1 MFYLRFK
8 KKFCKQISES
18 LIFAYFLFF
27 CERCEWIAHFAQIK
41 WAMWVNRS
49 FRSPKMRDHEQ
60 FAQVAQRKW
69 GLWANRSFRPPKMSE
84 WVIRS
89 FAHFLTKNEWFARKS
104 NERIPSP
111 VWVPLK
117 SDCNIWRFPAIL
129 LMYSALIW
137 TGRFKLAFTTC
148 ILMYS
153 AHCRQPWE
161 TSQTNQDDDQDLAKR
176 RRERESHRG

>member
-8 KKFCKQISES
+8 KIFLNKLVNHSFLLISSFFVSDVSES
-18 LIFAYFLFF
+18 LISLRSN
-27 CERCEWIAHFAQIK
+27 EPCEWIAHFAHQKWGTMSNLLKSLRENEDCERIAHFAHQK
-41 WAMWVNRS
+41 WAN
-49 FRSPKMRDHEQ
+49 
-60 FAQVAQRKW
+60 
-69 GLWANRSFRPPKMSE
+69 E
-84 WVIRS
+84 W
-89 FAHFLTKNEWFARKS
+89 FAHSLIFWGKNEWFARKS

-161 TSQTNQDDDQDLAKR
+161 TSQTDQDDDQELAKR